1 MSFIFPLNKHEFNI
15 LACVASISVKQIAK
29 NGVFGVLPARKM
41 GREQKIGWR
50 GWGRGA
56 KETLADKPLDFENLV
71 IGWASQTLV
80 TCVDQRSSAGKS
92 VRSLFSKSVNF
103 SHGMSIY

>member
-1 MSFIFPLNKHEFNI
+1 MANENPNV
-15 LACVASISVKQIAK
+15 ACVASVSVKQRAK

-41 GREQKIGWR
+41 GREKKIGWR

-71 IGWASQTLV
+71 KNLV
-80 TCVDQRSSAGKS
+80 KSS
-92 VRSLFSKSVNF
+92 
-103 SHGMSIY
+103 